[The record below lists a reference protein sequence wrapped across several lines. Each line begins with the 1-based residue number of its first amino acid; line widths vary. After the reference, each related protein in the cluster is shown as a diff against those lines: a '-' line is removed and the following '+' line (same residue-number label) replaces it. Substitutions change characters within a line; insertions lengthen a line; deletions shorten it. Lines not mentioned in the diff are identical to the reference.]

1 MGRPRTVSDEDI
13 LEAARTVFLESGPAV
28 STQTIADRIGLS
40 QAGLFKRFGTKQE
53 LMVAALIPAIPPFVS
68 IVRAGPNAAEPLRP
82 QLQSIARDFAVFF
95 RGMVPCIMVLKS
107 SGIDLEEI
115 LRSFEEPPPVMTR
128 RLLTGYLQRAEE
140 AGLATISDPGAVAS
154 LFLGAFHLHSFMSHI
169 TEEVMSD
176 DALFAFS
183 DAVVDML
190 WRGIAPEET
199 S

>member
-154 LFLGAFHLHSFMSHI
+154 LC
-169 TEEVMSD
+169 
-176 DALFAFS
+176 
-183 DAVVDML
+183 
-190 WRGIAPEET
+190 RAPPGESKLKQT
-199 S
+199 PL